1 MRIGITCSDLVFLDD
16 LRIFSNGH
24 NFNVI
29 LWYHFFE
36 KCGYDPIFLS
46 NTMDTGIIHS
56 ENTKYNIININ
67 SIYDNES
74 NLKKINL
81 DYVLF
86 VGLSSSMLSNILK
99 KYNIKRIYSML
110 GNNYSNDLETV
121 VYNKGYNKSVVRD
134 AYDEIWI
141 SPHFAFSLEY
151 YKIRYGMDNIQVA
164 PYIWGDDIVKKYKSI
179 EYKPGNKLLV
189 AICEAN
195 ISTRK
200 NCMIPLCIC
209 EKSREFI
216 ELTRCY
222 GTQAIRDNRFFLN
235 FVSNLNIHKTS
246 QLFCNN
252 REPIV
257 DILQKCNCVISTN
270 QEWDLNY
277 VFLECFYHGIPLI
290 HNSKMLQ
297 EYGYYYPDLDINKA
311 AEQVELVFNTHNTK
325 LYIEKHKELLHKY
338 SINNTYYHEW
348 VKHRLPQCSKEKFDI
363 TSYSP
368 IDIIF
373 HNNITIILTTTVYVD
388 CSKEWIYQTNSND
401 RLSLYLSR
409 IKLWLENTKFK
420 IVVVENSGY
429 TYPELKEYLIKYK
442 ERFEIIT
449 YKECDLPDY
458 NIIKKTRNK
467 GISELYAINYAYD
480 QSLMAR
486 DSSHIIKITGRYYI
500 DELEKYLNKVDL
512 RDIDCIEQCSII
524 TSKGNPY
531 YRCELIGCSKNIFKT
546 IFSVNGNI
554 DMHIEDTYHERI
566 NAYTNILTC
575 KHFNIEPTQMGGINH
590 TVDVL

>member
-24 NFNVI
+24 HFNVI

-56 ENTKYNIININ
+56 ENTAYKIININ
-67 SIYDNES
+67 SIYNES
-74 NLKKINL
+74 NLKKIGL
-81 DYVLF
+81 DYVLLA
-86 VGLSSSMLSNILK
+86 GLTSNILSDLLK
-99 KYNIKRIYSML
+99 KHHIKRIYSMM
-110 GNNYSNDLETV
+110 GNVYSNDLETV
-121 VYNKGYNKSVVRD
+121 VFDKGYNKSVVRD

-141 SPHFAFSLEY
+141 SPHFEFSLEY

-179 EYKPGNKLLV
+179 EYKPGNKLSV

-222 GTQAIRDNRFFLN
+222 GTQTIRDNRFFLN
-235 FVSNLNIHKTS
+235 FVSNLNIHKNA

-290 HNSKMLQ
+290 HNSKMLKN
-297 EYGYYYPDLDINKA
+297 YGYYYPDLDINKA

-325 LYIEKHKELLHKY
+325 LYIEKHKELLYKY

-348 VKHRLPQCSKEKFDI
+348 VKHRLPQCPKEKFDI
-363 TSYSP
+363 TSYTP
-368 IDIIF
+368 VDVIF
-373 HNNITIILTTTVYVD
+373 RNNIT
-388 CSKEWIYQTNSND
+388 CSSLSSTSTRWSWFWSN
-401 RLSLYLSR
+401 
-409 IKLWLENTKFK
+409 
-420 IVVVENSGY
+420 
-429 TYPELKEYLIKYK
+429 
-442 ERFEIIT
+442 
-449 YKECDLPDY
+449 
-458 NIIKKTRNK
+458 
-467 GISELYAINYAYD
+467 A
-480 QSLMAR
+480 
-486 DSSHIIKITGRYYI
+486 
-500 DELEKYLNKVDL
+500 
-512 RDIDCIEQCSII
+512 
-524 TSKGNPY
+524 SK
-531 YRCELIGCSKNIFKT
+531 
-546 IFSVNGNI
+546 
-554 DMHIEDTYHERI
+554 
-566 NAYTNILTC
+566 
-575 KHFNIEPTQMGGINH
+575 
-590 TVDVL
+590 

>member
-1 MRIGITCSDLVFLDD
+1 MRIGITCGDLVFLDD
-16 LRIFSNGH
+16 IRIFSNGH
-24 NFNVI
+24 HFNVF

-46 NTMDTGIIHS
+46 NTMNNNIIHY

-67 SIYDNES
+67 SIYENES
-74 NLKKINL
+74 NLKKIKL

-86 VGLSSSMLSNILK
+86 VGLTSCVLSSLLK
-99 KYNIKRIYSML
+99 KHHIKRIYSML
-110 GNNYSNDLETV
+110 GNVYSNDLETV
-121 VYNKGYNKSVVRD
+121 VFDKGYNKGVIRD

-141 SPHFAFSLEY
+141 SPHFAYSLEY

-164 PYIWGDDIVKKYKSI
+164 PYIWGDNIVKKYNSI

-195 ISTRK
+195 ISNRK

-216 ELTRCY
+216 EVTRCY
-222 GTQAIRDNRFFLN
+222 GTQAVRNNRFFLN
-235 FVSNLNIHKTS
+235 FVTNLNIHKS
-246 QLFCNN
+246 AQLFCNN

-290 HNSKMLQ
+290 HNSKMLKN
-297 EYGYYYPDLDINKA
+297 YGYYYPDLDINEA
-311 AEQVELVFNTHNTK
+311 AKQVEFVFNTHNTK

-348 VKHRLPQCSKEKFDI
+348 VKHRLPQCPKEKFDI
-363 TSYSP
+363 TSYTP
-368 IDIIF
+368 VDVIF
-373 HNNITIILTTTVYVD
+373 RNNITIILTTTVYVD
-388 CSKEWIYQTNSND
+388 CNKEWIYQTNSNE
-401 RLSLYLSR
+401 RILLYLSK

-420 IVVVENSGY
+420 IVLVENSGY

-458 NIIKKTRNK
+458 NIIKKTRTK

-480 QSLMAR
+480 HSLMAR

-500 DELEKYLNKVDL
+500 DELENYLNKHNL
-512 RDIDCIEQCSII
+512 HNIDCIEQRSLI
-524 TSKGNPY
+524 TSKGEPY
-531 YRCELIGCSKNIFKT
+531 YRCELIGCSKNIFKI
-546 IFSVNGNI
+546 IFSTNGNI
-554 DMHIEDTYHERI
+554 DTHIEDTYHERI
-566 NAYTNILTC
+566 SAYTNTIVC
-575 KHFNIEPTQMGGINH
+575 KHFSIEPTQMGGVNH
-590 TVDVL
+590 IAKYL

>member
-1 MRIGITCSDLVFLDD
+1 MRIGITCGDLVFLDD
-16 LRIFSNGH
+16 IRIFSNGH
-24 NFNVI
+24 HFNVI

-46 NTMDTGIIHS
+46 NTMNNNIIHY

-67 SIYDNES
+67 SIYENES
-74 NLKKINL
+74 NLKKIKL

-86 VGLSSSMLSNILK
+86 VGLTSCVLSSLLK
-99 KYNIKRIYSML
+99 KHHIKRIYSML
-110 GNNYSNDLETV
+110 GNVYSNDLETV
-121 VYNKGYNKSVVRD
+121 VFDKGYNKSVIRD

-141 SPHFAFSLEY
+141 SPHFAYSLEY
-151 YKIRYGMDNIQVA
+151 YKIRYGMDNIHVA
-164 PYIWGDDIVKKYKSI
+164 PYIWGDNIVKKYNSI

-195 ISTRK
+195 ISNRK

-216 ELTRCY
+216 EMTRCY
-222 GTQAIRDNRFFLN
+222 GTQAVRNNRFFLN
-235 FVSNLNIHKTS
+235 FVTNLNIHKS
-246 QLFCNN
+246 AQLFCNN

-290 HNSKMLQ
+290 HNSKMLKN
-297 EYGYYYPDLDINKA
+297 YGYYYPDLDINEAVK
-311 AEQVELVFNTHNTK
+311 QVEFVFNTHNTK
-325 LYIEKHKELLHKY
+325 LYIKKHKELLHKY

-348 VKHRLPQCSKEKFDI
+348 VKHRLPQYPKEKFDI
-363 TSYSP
+363 TSYTP
-368 IDIIF
+368 VDVIF
-373 HNNITIILTTTVYVD
+373 RNNITIILTTTVYVD
-388 CSKEWIYQTNSND
+388 CNKEWIYQTNSNE
-401 RLSLYLSR
+401 RILLYLSK

-420 IVVVENSGY
+420 IVLVENSGY

-458 NIIKKTRNK
+458 NIIQKTRTK

-480 QSLMAR
+480 HSLMAR

-500 DELEKYLNKVDL
+500 DELENYLNKHDL
-512 RDIDCIEQCSII
+512 HNIDCIEQRSLI
-524 TSKGNPY
+524 TSKGEPY
-531 YRCELIGCSKNIFKT
+531 YRCELIGCSKNIFKI
-546 IFSVNGNI
+546 IFSTNGNI
-554 DMHIEDTYHERI
+554 DTHIEDTYHERI
-566 NAYTNILTC
+566 SAYTNTIVC
-575 KHFNIEPTQMGGINH
+575 KHFSIEPTQMGGVNH
-590 TVDVL
+590 IAKYL